1 MLNLESLGRDP
12 VLSAGRADDR
22 TSPRVPLASVAVF
35 AGYYLGATV
44 GFAFT
49 FLPNPI
55 SVLWPPNAILFGAF
69 LLVPQRSW
77 WILIA
82 AALPAHFLAELQSGV
97 PVSMVVSWFISN
109 VSEALIGAFGVRL
122 LVRERLTFGKTHEV
136 VVFIFAACAAAFLS
150 SFLDSTLVL
159 LNDWAGKKTF
169 WQLWSNR
176 LFSNVTASLTIVPMI
191 VTWTS
196 SIYSTPRPISRQRVI
211 EATALFAGLV
221 GIGILVFDSRIIVA
235 ASPALLYVPLPWLLW
250 AALRFGPAGASA
262 SLTIVAMLAIFGS
275 ERGIGALGARSAAEN
290 ASAVQWFLIFIGPT
304 IMIVAAIVDERRRAV
319 QLLRRSESR
328 FSQAFRSGPD
338 AMFITRVADG
348 RIVEVNDQWERVLG
362 YSRRAIAGRAIH
374 DLNLCV
380 GPDDR
385 RRFEAHIAGRGGLPR
400 LEIDVR
406 TSAGATL
413 RAAIVVERAEIDG
426 EPCLIINLRD
436 ISDRKRAEDA
446 LRESSERLRL
456 ALEAGRMGV
465 WDWDRGS
472 GALSWSK
479 EHFEIFGLPSV
490 GQQATYDKWAGRV
503 HPDDLLAAKAA
514 MDAAIATRSAYHQ
527 EYRLILADGS
537 IRWVE
542 SRAEPRFDESGQC
555 VRMMGLTLDVS
566 ERKQAE
572 ETHHKLLHASR
583 LTAMGELTA
592 SIAHEI
598 NQPVTSIM
606 SNVDA
611 AEMILDADPLDVA
624 ELREILRDIRS
635 DDVRVRDIVRHVRGL
650 ANDRA
655 TEVEPLDVNEL
666 IRAVLRLIA
675 PTARQRKM
683 RFATDLAD
691 LSSVHGDPIHVQQI
705 LLNLMLNAM
714 DAMSEAPEE
723 QRSLLVRSFTNGTGS
738 VEVTVRDRGHGIP
751 PELRHSIF
759 DSFVTTKKDGMGL
772 GLSITRTLV
781 EAQGGRIWGENNAD
795 CGATFHFTLVPD
807 RERAVVVHAVSPELR
822 A

>member
-1 MLNLESLGRDP
+1 MLNLESIGRDP
-12 VLSAGRADDR
+12 LLSADR
-22 TSPRVPLASVAVF
+22 REDHPSPRIPLTAVAVF

-77 WILIA
+77 WILIV

-122 LVRERLTFGKTHEV
+122 LIRERITLAKAREV
-136 VVFIFAACAAAFLS
+136 VVFILAASAAAFLS

-159 LNDWAGKKTF
+159 LNGWAGTKTF

-191 VTWTS
+191 VTWSTG
-196 SIYSTPRPISRQRVI
+196 IYSAPRTISRQRII
-211 EATALFAGLV
+211 EAAALFTGLV
-221 GIGILVFDSRIIVA
+221 AIGVLVFDSRILVA
-235 ASPALLYVPLPWLLW
+235 GSPALLYIPLPWLLW
-250 AALRFGPAGASA
+250 AALRFGPVGAST

-275 ERGIGALGARSAAEN
+275 EQGIGALGARSAAEN
-290 ASAVQWFLIFIGPT
+290 ASAVQWFLIFIAPT
-304 IMIVAAIVDERRRAV
+304 IMILAAIVDERRRAV
-319 QLLRRSESR
+319 HLLRSSERR
-328 FSQAFRSGPD
+328 FSKAFRSGPD

-348 RIVEVNDQWERVLG
+348 RIIEVNDQWERLLG
-362 YSRRAIAGRAIH
+362 YSRRESAGRAIH
-374 DLNLCV
+374 DLNLCA
-380 GPDDR
+380 GADNR
-385 RRFEAHIAGRGGLPR
+385 RRFEAQLAGRGALPR
-400 LEIDVR
+400 LELDVR
-406 TSAGATL
+406 TSAGAVL
-413 RAAIVVERAEIDG
+413 RAAIAVEPVEIDG
-426 EPCLIINLRD
+426 EQCLITNLRD
-436 ISDRKRAEDA
+436 ITDRKRAEDA

-472 GALSWSK
+472 GALTWSK
-479 EHFEIFGLPSV
+479 QHFEIFGLPSA
-490 GQQATYDKWAGRV
+490 GAQATYGTWAARV
-503 HPDDLLAAKAA
+503 HPDDLAAAKGA

-527 EYRLILADGS
+527 EYRLILPDGS
-537 IRWVE
+537 HRWVE
-542 SRAEPRFDESGQC
+542 SRAEPQFDESGHC

-566 ERKQAE
+566 ERKQVE
-572 ETHHKLLHASR
+572 ETNQKLLHASR

-611 AEMILDADPLDVA
+611 AEMVLDSDPLDVI

-655 TEVEPLDVNEL
+655 TQVAPLDVNEL

-675 PTARQRKM
+675 PSARQRKI
-683 RFATDLAD
+683 RLATELRN
-691 LSSVHGDPIHVQQI
+691 LPRVRGDPIHFQQI

-714 DAMSEAPEE
+714 DAMSEASEE
-723 QRSLLVRSFTNGTGS
+723 RRSLLVCSFANGS
-738 VEVTVRDRGHGIP
+738 SEIEIAVRDWGHGIP

-795 CGATFHFTLVPD
+795 FGATFHFTLVPD
-807 RERAVVVHAVSPELR
+807 RELSATHADSPELR
-822 A
+822 I